1 MQVIGT
7 TIILLGQ
14 VPAQK
19 NSKTIA
25 YNRGTGKPFIMS
37 NQNVKD
43 WQTSAALH
51 LAKYKASLPLPLQGK
66 QELSIMFYV
75 KDNRRRDL
83 DNMLTTIQDA
93 LVRAGILE
101 DDSWKKLSIGKI
113 DAELDTK
120 NPRAEITLKSLDIQ

>member
-1 MQVIGT
+1 MLKLT
-7 TIILLGQ
+7 LTGQ

-19 NSKTIA
+19 NSKSIA

-37 NQNVKD
+37 NQNVKT
-43 WQTSAALH
+43 WQYSADIEL
-51 LAKYKASLPLPLQGK
+51 LRYRIKEPLQGK

-93 LVRAGILE
+93 LVRGGVLE
-101 DDSWKKLSIGKI
+101 DDSWKQLRIGLI
-113 DAELDTK
+113 DAELDVK
-120 NPRAEITLKSLDIQ
+120 NPRAEITLTGVDELA